1 MGTLGFID
9 DHGAVVDLKTFKRT
23 GMRGVAILRNWH
35 GESDHRRRGL
45 VVKTNDGQESVLI
58 GAVSG

>member
-1 MGTLGFID
+1 MTMEP
-9 DHGAVVDLKTFKRT
+9 VVDLKTFKRT